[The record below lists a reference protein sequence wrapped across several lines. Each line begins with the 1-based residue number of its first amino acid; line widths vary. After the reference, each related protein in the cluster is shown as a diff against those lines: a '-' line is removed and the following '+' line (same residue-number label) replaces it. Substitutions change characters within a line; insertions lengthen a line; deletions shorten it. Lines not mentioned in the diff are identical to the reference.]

1 MTQIKNIYKYIDSVA
16 PFSSQAGWDN
26 SGLLV
31 GDMNKKVNKVMLAL
45 DITENVVDEA
55 IDLGCELIISHH
67 PVIFSPL
74 SHIDSNSI
82 VYKLI
87 KSDLCAL
94 CAHTN
99 LDIADDIGVNECLA
113 RALKLNNTTLYKD
126 DFLCVGTLEKSM
138 SSDDF
143 AKYVKDSLNCSGVRC
158 TKGENIQTVAV
169 SSGGGSEAVTLKEK
183 FNFDAIV
190 TGEIKHHHF
199 LYAQNNGFCCVE
211 AGHFATEDI
220 VITPLLE
227 KLSATFSDVTFIK
240 SESLTDPV
248 SFI

>member
-1 MTQIKNIYKYIDSVA
+1 MTQIKNIYEHIDSVA
-16 PFSSQAGWDN
+16 PFSSQAEWDN

-31 GDMNKKVNKVMLAL
+31 GDMNKKVSKVLLAL
-45 DITENVVDEA
+45 DINQSVVDEA
-55 IDLGCELIISHH
+55 KATGCELIISHH
-67 PVIFSPL
+67 PVIFSPI
-74 SHIDSNSI
+74 SHIDSNSV
-82 VYKLI
+82 VYSLVKNDI
-87 KSDLCAL
+87 CAL

-99 LDIADDIGVNECLA
+99 LDIAEDIGVNECLA
-113 RALKLNNTTLYKD
+113 KALELNNTTLYPD

-143 AKYVKDSLNCSGVRC
+143 AKYVKDALSCSGVRY
-158 TKGENIQTVAV
+158 TKGEDIKTVAV

-183 FNFDAIV
+183 YNFDAVV

-199 LYAQNNGFCCVE
+199 LYAQDKGFCCVE

-227 KLSATFSDVTFIK
+227 KLSATFDDVTFIK